1 MKFYI
6 VDDEH
11 DLYRSM
17 FADLLNM
24 NDSDVSEL
32 PKFRKLPQ
40 VLNRLRLL
48 HFNDRINRH
57 LWLPGKSLWNSLYYL
72 SNFEFDEKEVY
83 WIIFLNGTLRNYYP
97 LNYLKKI
104 KQKHKNLKLAMIM
117 YDSLSNKST
126 KRAVEKI
133 SAFDKVFS
141 FDKGD
146 CEKMGFEYIY
156 STFSVPH
163 GVSVDGQYKTDAFF
177 IGAAENRLPMLQKT
191 LKKVSEFHKKCE
203 FRIVGVSN
211 EEKKY
216 EEIITYNQKLSY
228 EEVLMYSYNTDCLI
242 EVVRPGQTGVSL
254 RTCEAIVFNK
264 KLLTNNKEIKKMPFY
279 NPEYIYVFENE
290 EDIKGEF
297 LLNPINVDYGYDGW
311 FSPMEIIKR
320 LRKEV

>member
-1 MKFYI
+1 
-6 VDDEH
+6 
-11 DLYRSM
+11 M
-17 FADLLNM
+17 FAELINSS
-24 NDSDVSEL
+24 DSDILEL
-32 PKFRKLPQ
+32 PKFRNIPSI
-40 VLNRLRLL
+40 LNTLRLI
-48 HFNDRINRH
+48 HFDDRINRH
-57 LWLPGKSLWNSLYYL
+57 IWLPYKSVWNSLYSI
-72 SNFEFDEKEVY
+72 SNFEFDENEEN

-97 LNYLKKI
+97 LNYLIKI

-141 FDKGD
+141 FDKVD

-156 STFSVPH
+156 STFSIPH
-163 GVSVDGQYKTDAFF
+163 NVSVDERYKRDAFF
-177 IGAAENRLPMLQKT
+177 IGAAENRLPILQQT
-191 LKKVSEFHKKCE
+191 MKKVAEFYKKCE
-203 FRIVGVSN
+203 FRIVGVSD

-216 EEIITYNQKLSY
+216 KEIITYNQKLSY
-228 EEVLMYSYNTDCLI
+228 DEALMYSYNADCLI
-242 EVVRPGQTGVSL
+242 EVVRPGQTGFSL

-279 NPEYIYVFENE
+279 NPEYIHVFENA
-290 EDIKGEF
+290 EDINGEF